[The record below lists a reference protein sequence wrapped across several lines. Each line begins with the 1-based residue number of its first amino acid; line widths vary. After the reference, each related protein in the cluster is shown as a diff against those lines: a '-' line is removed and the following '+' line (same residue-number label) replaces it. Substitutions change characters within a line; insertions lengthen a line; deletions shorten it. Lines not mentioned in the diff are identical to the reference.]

1 MALKNLIY
9 LREQVEI
16 EQMSAKL
23 QHYILENGKKF
34 FEVWT
39 TLVSDEII
47 SMSHAFGERFF
58 LEAACRAYEQNCVNK
73 GAREILN
80 KVIYLHMISLIN
92 EDIGWYIKNGLINST
107 AARDLDSKQDKA
119 VKDLMPYL
127 NDTVEALGCNR
138 FDHLHGPIARDY
150 VAFNAQ
156 TDFENFDA
164 AGKRFDFVKGATQ
177 QSQYRARM

>member
-1 MALKNLIY
+1 
-9 LREQVEI
+9 
-16 EQMSAKL
+16 MSAKL

-92 EDIGWYIKNGLINST
+92 EDIGWYIKNGLINAT
-107 AARDLDSKQDKA
+107 AARDLASKQDQA

-177 QSQYRARM
+177 QSQYRARMWWK